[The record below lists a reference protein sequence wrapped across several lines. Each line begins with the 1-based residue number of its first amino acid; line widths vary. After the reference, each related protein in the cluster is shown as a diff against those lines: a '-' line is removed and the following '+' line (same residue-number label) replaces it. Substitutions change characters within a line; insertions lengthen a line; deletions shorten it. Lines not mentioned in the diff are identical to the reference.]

1 MKYCRLNFVRENIPR
16 YALVFR
22 PSLVAYAQVKA
33 YHDEF
38 RGELEKLESVYWL
51 DSVCFPRF
59 EWHYD
64 CLLRLLG
71 VDCVANE
78 LYPEDR
84 HRFFVSSGVNGNVAK
99 LSNLQYLLG
108 YVETEVNAGDGD
120 GYSSAQVELSL
131 ISTMQ
136 TLRWS
141 NIDWVCSTFSLDD
154 VQAML
159 SLHLDQIS
167 GKETVSE
174 EQRQKDIEK
183 VERLKISQSTIIDQN
198 RQKAIDSLMLRTGV
212 AAVHVNQL
220 KRQADERSNS
230 QETND
235 SGDQR

>member
-1 MKYCRLNFVRENIPR
+1 MKYYRLNYVRGSIPGFI
-16 YALVFR
+16 LVFK
-22 PSLVAYAQVKA
+22 PSLAEYAKIKA
-33 YHDEF
+33 YYDEF
-38 RGELEKLESVYWL
+38 RTELEKIESNYWL
-51 DSVCFPRF
+51 DSMCFPRF

-64 CLLRLLG
+64 CLLGLLG
-71 VDCVANE
+71 VECVASE

-84 HRFFVSSGVNGNVAK
+84 HHFFVSSGVRGDVAK

-108 YVETEVNAGDGD
+108 YVETEVEASD

-136 TLRWS
+136 ALRWS
-141 NIDWVCSTFSLDD
+141 SIDWVCATFSLDD

-174 EQRQKDIEK
+174 EQRQKDIAK

-198 RQKAIDSLMLRTGV
+198 RQKAIGSLMLRTGV

-230 QETND
+230 QEANGP
-235 SGDQR
+235 GDQR